1 MSRGPFGAS
10 TTHRPTRPHRTPPQV
25 VIVGA
30 NFAGLTAAQHL
41 SAAHAVTVIDSSPW
55 FEWLPNIHELLSGVK
70 QPATLRLPRADL
82 IAAAGHRFRRGRV
95 DRIDP
100 QGRRI
105 HLVGGRSLGFD
116 ACVVAVGGINE
127 TFGVPGAGRHALPFK
142 SVAECAAIGQRL
154 AALGRRPGAVSV
166 VIVGGG
172 LEGVEAL
179 GEILR
184 RYRTRPHLHI
194 RVIEAASR
202 LLPGTP
208 PRLDAVIRRHCS
220 PFAVRF
226 DTATRVTRVTP
237 TRVHLS
243 SGEVVRADLTIWTG
257 GVCAPPLL
265 VASGLADRPQQW
277 AAVRPTLQSRRFDHI
292 VVVGDAAAFPKP
304 LSKQAYYAMQMGA
317 HAADTV
323 TRLLRG
329 ATPRAFQPTAK
340 PMLVAFGD
348 LDTFLV
354 ADGLAVAS
362 PSLALLKEAIFQL
375 TMAQIDRPTG
385 RPALARLGGRVT
397 RALGALVRP
406 TVTSPSQLWRLG
418 HLRMLR

>member
-1 MSRGPFGAS
+1 MFA
-10 TTHRPTRPHRTPPQV
+10 RPARTRQHV

-41 SAAHAVTVIDSSPW
+41 SEVHAVTVLDSNPW
-55 FEWLPNIHELLSGVK
+55 FEWLPNIHELVSGVK
-70 QPATLRLPRADL
+70 QPGTLRLPRAEL
-82 IAAAGHRFRRGRV
+82 VAAAGHRFRRGRV
-95 DRIDP
+95 ERIDP
-100 QGRRI
+100 RGNRV
-105 HLVGGRSLGFD
+105 HLVGGRSLRFD
-116 ACVVAVGGINE
+116 ACVLAVGGINE
-127 TFGVPGAGRHALPFK
+127 TFGVPGADRHALPFK

-154 AALGRRPGAVSV
+154 AALCRRPGPVSV

-172 LEGVEAL
+172 LEGVEVL

-184 RYRTRPHLHI
+184 RYRTRPRLHI

-208 PRLDAVIRRHCS
+208 ATLDAAIRRHCA
-220 PFAVRF
+220 PYAIRF
-226 DTATRVTRVTP
+226 DTRTRVVRVTP

-265 VASGLADRPQQW
+265 LASRLAERPKQW
-277 AAVRPTLQSRRFDHI
+277 APVRPTLQSRRFDHI
-292 VVVGDAAAFPKP
+292 VVAGDAAAFPKP

-329 ATPRAFQPTAK
+329 AEPRAFQPAAK

-348 LDTFLV
+348 LDTFLI

-362 PSLALLKEAIFQL
+362 PSLALLKEAVFQL
-375 TMAQIDRPTG
+375 TMAQIDRPT
-385 RPALARLGGRVT
+385 RRQALARLAGRAT
-397 RALGALVRP
+397 RAVGTVGLPA
-406 TVTSPSQLWRLG
+406 VTSPSRLWRLS
-418 HLRMLR
+418 HLRLLR